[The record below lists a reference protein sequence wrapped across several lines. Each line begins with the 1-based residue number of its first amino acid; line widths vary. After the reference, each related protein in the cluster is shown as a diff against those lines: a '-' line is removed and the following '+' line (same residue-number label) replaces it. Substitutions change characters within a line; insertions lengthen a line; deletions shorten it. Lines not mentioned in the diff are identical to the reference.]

1 MPFNDYSGT
10 YSATSMR
17 IYLDLTGYDK
27 PLIMNTRTAWV
38 VDEIPF
44 FFYAGVTDEED
55 INRATYKIIATFK
68 EKRQVGRTAR
78 RPGQSINFA
87 LIDNNPTYE
96 IRTEADPTLP
106 PT

>member
-10 YSATSMR
+10 YSTTSMR

-44 FFYAGVTDEED
+44 SSMPE
-55 INRATYKIIATFK
+55 
-68 EKRQVGRTAR
+68 
-78 RPGQSINFA
+78 
-87 LIDNNPTYE
+87 
-96 IRTEADPTLP
+96 
-106 PT
+106 